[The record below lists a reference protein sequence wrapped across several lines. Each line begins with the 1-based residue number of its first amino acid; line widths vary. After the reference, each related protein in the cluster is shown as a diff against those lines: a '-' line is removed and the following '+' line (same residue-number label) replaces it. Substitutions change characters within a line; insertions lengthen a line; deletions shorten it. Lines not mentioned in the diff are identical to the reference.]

1 MPTGDRTQLLA
12 RVGADTPIGSL
23 LRQYWVP
30 AIRSERLDAGGAPV
44 AVQIF
49 GENLVAFRVHD
60 GRVGVFDQAC
70 PHRGVSLLLA
80 RNEDNALRCIF
91 HGWKIDVT
99 GRIVDIPTE
108 PKERCDAFAESVNFR
123 RYRTHEEAGI
133 VWIWLGQGEAPGFPN
148 FSFAGLPT
156 THVVSFVGLLDCHWL
171 QALEMLL
178 DPVHVG
184 ILHQSHMSQSQ
195 LYLRRPDGR
204 KIRLPN
210 GMTDP
215 PPQIDIEYTDYGFR
229 GAAIR
234 ELEDGSRYVRIT
246 EWVMPFY
253 SFLATAPGETR
264 NLYVAVPAD
273 EQHTNFWY
281 VGWNSERPLDVP
293 ALKASALGSGN
304 PNNFA
309 HGLGDRKNLWHQ
321 DRSRMQAG
329 HFTGFKTDM
338 HEEIIIPQAQGVLQ
352 DFSRQN
358 LGWSDRMVVAA
369 RERLEHDATCLRLD
383 SRATPWRMTD
393 MRLVNPI
400 IGFCE
405 GDERWQDLQP

>member
-1 MPTGDRTQLLA
+1 MPTGDQTKLLA
-12 RVGADTPIGSL
+12 RVGADAPMGSL

-44 AVQIF
+44 PIQIF

-60 GRVGVFDQAC
+60 GRVGVFDEAC

-80 RNEDNALRCIF
+80 RNEDSALRCIF
-91 HGWKIDVT
+91 HGWKMDVT

-108 PKERCDAFAESVNFR
+108 PKERCAAFAEGVNFR

-133 VWIWLGQGEAPGFPN
+133 VWIWLGQGEVPVFPN

-156 THVVSFVGLLDCHWL
+156 AHVVSFVGLLDCHWL

-195 LYLRRPDGR
+195 RYRQRPDGR
-204 KIRLPN
+204 EIRLPIDMN
-210 GMTDP
+210 DP
-215 PPQIDIEYTDYGFR
+215 PPQIDIEHTDYGFR

-253 SFLATAPGETR
+253 SFLAAAPGETR
-264 NLYVAVPAD
+264 NLYIAVPAD
-273 EQHTNFWY
+273 DQHTNFWY
-281 VGWNSERPLDVP
+281 VGWNSERPLDIP
-293 ALKASALGSGN
+293 RLKASSLGSGN

-309 HGLGDRKNLWHQ
+309 QGLGDRKNLWHQ
-321 DRSRMQAG
+321 DRSQMQAG

-338 HEEIIIPQAQGVLQ
+338 HEEVIIPQAQGVLQ

-358 LGWSDRMVVAA
+358 LGWSDRMIVAA
-369 RERLEHDATCLRLD
+369 REKLEHLATCLQVD
-383 SRATPWRMTD
+383 SRAISWTMTNI
-393 MRLVNPI
+393 RLVNPI
-400 IGFCE
+400 IGFCK
-405 GDERWQDLQP
+405 GDERWQDLKP